1 MVLVRQRGEADARLL
16 EIEGAL
22 LRFGAGEEG
31 VPTACGRFGLLAVG
45 RFPPPFFIASGAPKQ
60 ADSASAALAATNI
73 RSFKNAGTPMTSKYR
88 RNG

>member
-22 LRFGAGEEG
+22 LRFGAGEG
-31 VPTACGRFGLLAVG
+31 GGADGLRAVRLAVG